1 MFKPITERQKDMND
15 ILEMAQNLGQAIAD
29 SEEMK
34 VFHEMEKTFYEDEEA
49 QRVMN
54 EYEAERAKM
63 TVKAK
68 ETGMTPESLKLFQS
82 EMKKSMDK
90 LMANK
95 TVKEYLEAKSNF
107 NDIIKKVNSIISF
120 CIQGEEQELAS
131 EGGCSGNCGSCG
143 GCH

>member
-1 MFKPITERQKDMND
+1 
-15 ILEMAQNLGQAIAD
+15 
-29 SEEMK
+29 
-34 VFHEMEKTFYEDEEA
+34 
-49 QRVMN
+49 MN

>member
-1 MFKPITERQKDMND
+1 MRGAEKTMND
-15 ILEMAQNLGQAIAD
+15 IYEMAQKLGQAIAE
-29 SEEMK
+29 SEEVK
-34 VFHEMEKTFYEDEEA
+34 TFQEMEKIFYEDEQA
-49 QRVMN
+49 QKVMN
-54 EYEAERAKM
+54 EYEAERSKM

-68 ETGMTPESLKLFQS
+68 ETGMTPESLKLFQT

-107 NDIIKKVNSIISF
+107 NEIIQKVNSIISF
-120 CIQGEEQELAS
+120 CIKGEEQELAA
-131 EGGCSGNCGSCG
+131 EGGCSGNCGSCS

>member
-1 MFKPITERQKDMND
+1 MNE
-15 ILEMAQNLGQAIAD
+15 ILELAQKLGQAIAD
-29 SEEMK
+29 SDEIRT
-34 VFHEMEKTFYEDEEA
+34 FHEMEKIFFGDEEA
-49 QRVMN
+49 QRVME
-54 EYEAERAKM
+54 EYEKERAAM

-68 ETGMTPESLKLFQS
+68 EGGMTPENLQLFQT

-90 LMANK
+90 LMANA
-95 TVKEYLEAKSNF
+95 TVREYLEAKSTF

-120 CIQGEEQELAS
+120 CIQGENEEMAA

>member
-1 MFKPITERQKDMND
+1 MNE
-15 ILEMAQNLGQAIAD
+15 ILEMAQKLGQAIAD
-29 SEEMK
+29 TEEIK
-34 VFHEMEKTFYEDEEA
+34 VFREMEKIFNEDTEA

-68 ETGMTPESLKLFQS
+68 ETGMTPESLQLFQN

-120 CIQGEEQELAS
+120 CIRGEDQELAS

>member
-1 MFKPITERQKDMND
+1 MKE
-15 ILEMAQNLGQAIAD
+15 ILDMAQNLGKAIAE
-29 SEEMK
+29 SEETK
-34 VFHEMEKTFYEDEEA
+34 TFREMEKIFYEDSTA
-49 QRVMN
+49 QELMKN
-54 EYEAERAKM
+54 YEAERANL

-68 ETGMTPESLKLFQS
+68 EMEMTPENLKFFQE

-90 LMANK
+90 LMSNK
-95 TVKEYLEAKSNF
+95 TVREYLEAKSNF
-107 NDIIKKVNSIISF
+107 NSIITKVNSIISF

>member
-1 MFKPITERQKDMND
+1 MNE
-15 ILEMAQNLGQAIAD
+15 ILEMAQKLGQAIAD
-29 SEEMK
+29 TEEIK
-34 VFHEMEKTFYEDEEA
+34 VFREMEKIFNEDTEA

-68 ETGMTPESLKLFQS
+68 ETGMTPESLQLFQN

-120 CIQGEEQELAS
+120 CIQGEDQELAS

>member
-1 MFKPITERQKDMND
+1 MKE
-15 ILEMAQNLGQAIAD
+15 ILDMAQNLGKAIAE
-29 SEEMK
+29 SEETK
-34 VFHEMEKTFYEDEEA
+34 TFREMEKIFYEDNAA
-49 QRVMN
+49 QELMKD
-54 EYEAERAKM
+54 YEAERAKL

-68 ETGMTPESLKLFQS
+68 EMEMTPENLKFFQE

-90 LMANK
+90 LMSNK
-95 TVKEYLEAKSNF
+95 TVREYLEAKSNF
-107 NDIIKKVNSIISF
+107 NNIINKVNSIISF

>member
-1 MFKPITERQKDMND
+1 MNE
-15 ILEMAQNLGQAIAD
+15 ILEMANKLGQAIAD
-29 SEEMK
+29 TEEIK
-34 VFHEMEKTFYEDEEA
+34 TFHEMEKIFYGDEEA

-54 EYEAERAKM
+54 EYEKERAQM
-63 TVKAK
+63 TVKVK
-68 ETGMTPESLKLFQS
+68 EAGMTPENLKLFQS

-107 NDIIKKVNSIISF
+107 NDIIKKVNSIIAF
-120 CIQGEEQELAS
+120 CIQGEEQDLAA

>member
-34 VFHEMEKTFYEDEEA
+34 VFHEMEKIFYEDEEA

-95 TVKEYLEAKSNF
+95 TVKEYLEAK
-107 NDIIKKVNSIISF
+107 
-120 CIQGEEQELAS
+120 
-131 EGGCSGNCGSCG
+131 
-143 GCH
+143 

>member
-1 MFKPITERQKDMND
+1 MNE
-15 ILEMAQNLGQAIAD
+15 ILEMAQKLGQAIAD
-29 SEEMK
+29 SEEIK
-34 VFHEMEKTFYEDEEA
+34 VFREMEKIFNEDTEA

-68 ETGMTPESLKLFQS
+68 ETGMTPESLQLFQS

-120 CIQGEEQELAS
+120 CIQGEDQELAS